1 MPTDVTQTVAL
12 DAYIDLPLDQFPDAL
27 QRIPLAKVGLDGI
40 SDVMQGELRVATYTE
55 QARASGVWTRVS

>member
-12 DAYIDLPLDQFPDAL
+12 DAYPDLPLDQFPDAL
-27 QRIPLAKVGLDGI
+27 QRIPLANSGLDGI

-55 QARASGVWTRVS
+55 QDRSAGVWTRVS